1 MYKGTNASAGI
12 GICKAALIKEVEMV
26 IRPDKVASVESEVQ
40 RFRGALAETV
50 AQTKALAE
58 DLATKVGEKEA
69 ERGVTEIEIP
79 ESNFFLLVSS
89 LSWTTNKPQPN
100 PMTNN
105 H

>member
-12 GICKAALIKEVEMV
+12 GIGKAALIKEVEMV

-58 DLATKVGEKEA
+58 V
-69 ERGVTEIEIP
+69 
-79 ESNFFLLVSS
+79 
-89 LSWTTNKPQPN
+89 
-100 PMTNN
+100 
-105 H
+105 